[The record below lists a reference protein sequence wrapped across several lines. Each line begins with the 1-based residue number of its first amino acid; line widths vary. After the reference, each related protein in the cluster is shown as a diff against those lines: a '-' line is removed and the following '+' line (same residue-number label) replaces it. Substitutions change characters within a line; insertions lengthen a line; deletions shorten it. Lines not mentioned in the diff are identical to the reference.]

1 MKKNK
6 LITLLLIGVMSLSV
20 VACNKTNT
28 NTNEIVQT
36 PTQTP
41 TIKPTNTN
49 DDGIVFDNGSF
60 ILYEDGLN
68 NYTDDVPGRNNTGI
82 IPNEYQKVSCVLNHS
97 FNYSPIDYKK
107 IETSHLTFAKI
118 AAVNNLAETEV
129 SFAGYKFR
137 TLFPNSFFS
146 SKNLSES
153 EIYEYDEELSEFY
166 LYSSVED
173 AATNGLILTNV
184 QEVEDSKEQE
194 FREMAKTKNTDFY
207 FSLVGDM
214 VKVGPDSKYYIKK
227 DGDFMICTFTNVI
240 ASDNHKSEN
249 LKDTTIAGTLTIYID
264 MNKARILK
272 QFVGID
278 ISLYNEGETSDAFNY
293 RNGLNNAYLI
303 NKITKK

>member
-28 NTNEIVQT
+28 NEIVQT
-36 PTQTP
+36 PTTTP
-41 TIKPTNTN
+41 TIKPTITN

-60 ILYEDGLN
+60 ILYKNGLN
-68 NYTDDVPGRNNTGI
+68 NYTDIVSGRNNTGI
-82 IPNEYQKVSCVLNHS
+82 IPNEYQKVSYILNHD

-107 IETSHLTFAKI
+107 IETSHLTFKKI
-118 AAVNNLAETEV
+118 AAVNDLAETEV

-146 SKNLSES
+146 SKNLAES

-166 LYSSVED
+166 LHSSVED
-173 AATNGLILTNV
+173 SATNGMIFTSV
-184 QEVEDSKEQE
+184 REVEDNKEQE

-207 FSLVGDM
+207 FSLIGDM

-240 ASDNHKSEN
+240 ASDSYKSEN

-264 MNKARILK
+264 MDKARILK

-278 ISLYNEGETSDAFNY
+278 ISLYNEGEDSDAFNY
-293 RNGLNNAYLI
+293 RNGLNNVYLI